1 MAYTL
6 SSHTA
11 RSVPSFTAHHH
22 LEACARTVPG
32 GPTPRALRVRIA
44 MTLAITPFARGSGGS
59 VESTGSLSG
68 GAAVEERI
76 GVILARAVAWV
87 VHVLGLAGARVSDDP
102 QQLTRLRVHVEV
114 EEDRGAAPAIVFD
127 VDVGAIGAARSAK
140 QSMHMR
146 SARAVSQQQQQQR
159 AYGEV
164 VSFSYVC
171 RVYRFCAQALGR

>member
-11 RSVPSFTAHHH
+11 TSVPSFTVHHH

-32 GPTPRALRVRIA
+32 QVLARVRKAVAI
-44 MTLAITPFARGSGGS
+44 LAFAPFARGRGGS

-76 GVILARAVAWV
+76 VVILARAVAWV
-87 VHVLGLAGARVSDDP
+87 VHVLGLVVVRVSEDP
-102 QQLTRLRVHVEV
+102 EELPSLRVSVEV
-114 EEDRGAAPAIVFD
+114 EEDRVDVAVGLAVDAL
-127 VDVGAIGAARSAK
+127 VDVGSIGAARPAK

-146 SARAVSQQQQQQR
+146 SARAVS
-159 AYGEV
+159 
-164 VSFSYVC
+164 
-171 RVYRFCAQALGR
+171 

>member
-11 RSVPSFTAHHH
+11 RSVPSHHH

-32 GPTPRALRVRIA
+32 SATARALRVRIA
-44 MTLAITPFARGSGGS
+44 GAILAFTPFARGRGGS
-59 VESTGSLSG
+59 VESTASLSG

-76 GVILARAVAWV
+76 GVILGVRAVAWV
-87 VHVLGLAGARVSDDP
+87 VHVLGLVVGRAPDDP
-102 QQLTRLRVHVEV
+102 HELTCRRIPVEV
-114 EEDRGAAPAIVFD
+114 EEDWVTAVVVALGVD
-127 VDVGAIGAARSAK
+127 VDVGAIGAARPAE

-146 SARAVSQQQQQQR
+146 LARAVSQQQQQQ

-171 RVYRFCAQALGR
+171 RV